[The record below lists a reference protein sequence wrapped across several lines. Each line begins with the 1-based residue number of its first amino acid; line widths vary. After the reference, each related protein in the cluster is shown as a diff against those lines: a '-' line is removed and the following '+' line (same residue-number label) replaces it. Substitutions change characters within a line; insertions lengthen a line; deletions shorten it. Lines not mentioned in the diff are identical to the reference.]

1 MKTDIRLVFS
11 SQALMFSQSY
21 RRNQNSKMS
30 PESRIATKL
39 KHLKLF
45 LHPLPPS
52 ISNVTHYIYI
62 PVCIYMYIFVCTY
75 ILCIDKVYDGNENS
89 IQWAIKYLS
98 QFTV

>member
-1 MKTDIRLVFS
+1 
-11 SQALMFSQSY
+11 MFSQSY

-45 LHPLPPS
+45 LRPLPPS

-62 PVCIYMYIFVCTY
+62 YLFVYICIYLFVHIY
-75 ILCIDKVYDGNENS
+75 YV
-89 IQWAIKYLS
+89 
-98 QFTV
+98 

>member
-1 MKTDIRLVFS
+1 MKEHYNMVIKKHVLKMYLGSLIVMVKKICFKLVDGWKDRWMKTDIRLVSCFS

-45 LHPLPPS
+45 LPLPPS
-52 ISNVTHYIYI
+52 ISNLT
-62 PVCIYMYIFVCTY
+62 C
-75 ILCIDKVYDGNENS
+75 
-89 IQWAIKYLS
+89 
-98 QFTV
+98 

>member
-1 MKTDIRLVFS
+1 MRTDKKTDRKMEVWMYEKEFDLFLVFS

-45 LHPLPPS
+45 LPLPPS
-52 ISNVTHYIYI
+52 ISNLTHYIYI
-62 PVCIYMYIFVCTY
+62 YLSVYIYVYIYLYIY
-75 ILCIDKVYDGNENS
+75 ILYR
-89 IQWAIKYLS
+89 
-98 QFTV
+98 

>member
-1 MKTDIRLVFS
+1 MRTEEKMDRKMKVWTDERRFNWFLVFS

-45 LHPLPPS
+45 LPLPPS
-52 ISNVTHYIYI
+52 ISNLTHIIYI
-62 PVCIYMYIFVCTY
+62 PFCIYMYIFICTY
-75 ILCIDKVYDGNENS
+75 IFCIDK
-89 IQWAIKYLS
+89 
-98 QFTV
+98 